1 MKIFLPTD
9 IFFGQLTKLI
19 FPTDKFI
26 FQQTLFPPL
35 PFFGLAFQEMS
46 GHSLEWQGKFSNQHF
61 FPNRQKTIPTD
72 KCFLFQQ
79 TFFFPLG
86 PGGFF
91 SASAVFRSCIPGN
104 VWTFP
109 GMGGQVFQPTFFSPT
124 NKKKFPP
131 DKYFLFQRTFFFP
144 LGPRGVFSTSAV
156 FRWNLSKSEPKIPLN
171 HRFRPVGTDRKK
183 KCEESCGKLSRITW

>member
-1 MKIFLPTD
+1 MVRFRKLSPVRPINHWGGRPFGPVNYRFRPLFFSTDTFSPQPTK
-9 IFFGQLTKLI
+9 TK
-19 FPTDKFI
+19 K
-26 FQQTLFPPL
+26 
-35 PFFGLAFQEMS
+35 
-46 GHSLEWQGKFSNQHF
+46 
-61 FPNRQKTIPTD
+61 IPTD
-72 KCFLFQQ
+72 NLFFSPLGPRGLFSASAVFRSCIPGNVRTSPGMAGEIFQPTFFPQPTKNNSNRQMFLFQQ
-79 TFFFPLG
+79 TFFSPLG
-86 PGGFF
+86 PGGVF

-156 FRWNLSKSEPKIPLN
+156 FR
-171 HRFRPVGTDRKK
+171 
-183 KCEESCGKLSRITW
+183 